1 MRILIVGAGLA
12 GLTAAALLSRQGHR
26 VAVLGR
32 DKERNAVDADYP
44 ITLWPHGSRVLNA
57 MGVYEDFRHGSLA
70 VNTCLLYGRKG
81 KLLNL
86 YDLAGLTDL
95 YERPRVLSRSRLLRL
110 LENALCNVK
119 ITTDISIKNHA
130 QVLDNIEL
138 ELSDG
143 TRDSADLLIIADG
156 ADPKMLDRFEIPYAQ
171 RSTGWSRLSWSEKG
185 RICAM
190 GESIEIWG
198 AGCSLSAC
206 SYEDKTGLAL
216 YLPSELLTDPETAG
230 TAGLETL
237 QNAISEVLREST
249 LQDNSLLKSFS
260 SKQPIVHP
268 LSDRRHPQW
277 VQGRVVLLGD
287 AAISYLPGTEVGASM
302 ALESAAVLADELSRT
317 NRHNVSNALNGYV
330 RRRKSRCELV
340 QNQSRAIMAFKLA
353 RSPRY
358 AKVRDTLIRFHD
370 MQQLLGPKLRLL
382 TQPI

>member
-32 DKERNAVDADYP
+32 DKERNDVDADYP

-57 MGVYEDFRHGSLA
+57 MGVYEDFRCGSIA
-70 VNTCLLYGRKG
+70 VNTCLLYGREG

-86 YDLAGLTDL
+86 YDVARLTDQ

-110 LENALCNVK
+110 LDSALCDVE
-119 ITTDISIKNHA
+119 ITTNISIKNYT
-130 QVLDNIEL
+130 QVLDRVEL
-138 ELSDG
+138 ELSNG
-143 TRDSADLLIIADG
+143 THEAADLLIIADG
-156 ADPKMLDRFEIPYAQ
+156 ADPQVLDRFGIPYAQ
-171 RSTGWSRLSWSEKG
+171 RSTGWSRLSWSEKDG
-185 RICAM
+185 ICAL
-190 GESIEIWG
+190 GESIEIWA

-206 SYEDKTGLAL
+206 CYEDKTGLAL
-216 YLPSELLTDPETAG
+216 YLPSELLTDSETTGA
-230 TAGLETL
+230 AGLEKL
-237 QNAISEVLREST
+237 EVLRGST
-249 LQDNSLLKSFS
+249 LPVASLLKNFS
-260 SKQPIVHP
+260 SKQPMVHS

-277 VQGRVVLLGD
+277 ALDRVVLLGD

-317 NRHNVSNALNGYV
+317 NRHHVSNALNGYI

-358 AKVRDTLIRFHD
+358 AKVRDTLMRFHD
-370 MQQLLGPKLRLL
+370 MQQLLGPKVRLL